1 MRSTFVSVVVL
12 LTVTG
17 VVFGVPTMTAE
28 WLGPIGG
35 GLRAEVPIY
44 SNMVLTPP
52 NYPVSGSNPA
62 AYIAVDDYV
71 STAPAGGASPLTS
84 MSFAGGV
91 SAVGGILYFQFL
103 DVSQNVVTGFGIQF
117 PAAGNAVWN
126 FPLGGAI
133 SVPNAGYLAVA
144 PADGTTGTWYE
155 NVQSPTV
162 GSTESTYPGHTEPGG
177 AVLNLKFALNV
188 PEPSALVPLA
198 LGLVAI
204 IRRR

>member
-35 GLRAEVPIY
+35 GLRADIPIY
-44 SNMVLTPP
+44 RNMDLTSP
-52 NYPVSGSNPA
+52 NYSVSGSDSL

-71 STAPAGGASPLTS
+71 STAQPASGISPLAS
-84 MSFAGGV
+84 MSFVGGVNAAGGTL
-91 SAVGGILYFQFL
+91 SFQFF
-103 DVSQNVVTGFGIQF
+103 DVSLSFVSGVNIVFPFGGDRVWEF
-117 PAAGNAVWN
+117 PVAGV
-126 FPLGGAI
+126 I
-133 SVPNAGYLAVA
+133 SVPNTGYLLVVPA
-144 PADGTTGTWYE
+144 PGTTGTWYE
-155 NVQSPTV
+155 NAQPPTV
-162 GSTESTYPGHTEPGG
+162 GTTTPGHVEFGSWVP
-177 AVLNLKFALNV
+177 LDLKFALNV
-188 PEPSALVPLA
+188 PEPSALLPLA